1 MNEIKVSVIIPV
13 YNVEEYIEECLDS
26 VVNQTLKEIEIIIVN
41 DGTQDN
47 SMKRIERFLPD
58 KRIIIINKENGGVSS
73 ARNTG
78 MKIAKGEYISFIDPD
93 DFIKLSMME
102 ELYKDAE
109 DADIVFSDFILY
121 DNLDKNEKIEKIY
134 EKKTRIGSMIWSN
147 QLLKFRGVTSKLYK
161 RTFLQENHIL
171 FIEKIIYED
180 TSFNFTAFIISNNVK
195 YIKKFHY
202 YYRQNRDGS
211 TTTSP
216 NKEKEIEAYKKI
228 VIYLEKFMSRMENND
243 LKKTR
248 IYLLMTY
255 YKALSYKAQ
264 NIEISLL
271 ETREFEMKLK
281 NVFEKKYS
289 REEIEIIRVDVN
301 EILKTI
307 MYYKISLINKIY
319 WKNKILTKKIL
330 RRIIEKKIKSSL
342 KFINKL

>member
-1 MNEIKVSVIIPV
+1 MNKIKVSVIIPV

-47 SMKRIERFLPD
+47 SMKKIERFLSD
-58 KRIIIINKENGGVSS
+58 KRMIVINKENGGVSS

-93 DFIKLSMME
+93 DFIELTMIE
-102 ELYKDAE
+102 DLYKDAE

-121 DNLDKNEKIEKIY
+121 DNLNKNEKTEKIY
-134 EKKTRIGSMIWSN
+134 EKKTRNGSMIWSN

-161 RTFLQENHIL
+161 KTFLEENHIL

-228 VIYLEKFMSRMENND
+228 VMYLERFMSRIENND
-243 LKKTR
+243 FKKTR

-255 YKALSYKAQ
+255 YKTLSYKIQ
-264 NIEISLL
+264 NMDISL
-271 ETREFEMKLK
+271 
-281 NVFEKKYS
+281 
-289 REEIEIIRVDVN
+289 
-301 EILKTI
+301 
-307 MYYKISLINKIY
+307 
-319 WKNKILTKKIL
+319 
-330 RRIIEKKIKSSL
+330 
-342 KFINKL
+342 

>member
-13 YNVEEYIEECLDS
+13 YNVEEYIEQCVES
-26 VVNQTLKEIEIIIVN
+26 VVN
-41 DGTQDN
+41 QDN

-147 QLLKFRGVTSKLYK
+147 QLLKFRDVTSKLYK

-171 FIEKIIYED
+171 FIEKIRYED

-248 IYLLMTY
+248 I
-255 YKALSYKAQ
+255 
-264 NIEISLL
+264 
-271 ETREFEMKLK
+271 
-281 NVFEKKYS
+281 
-289 REEIEIIRVDVN
+289 
-301 EILKTI
+301 
-307 MYYKISLINKIY
+307 
-319 WKNKILTKKIL
+319 
-330 RRIIEKKIKSSL
+330 
-342 KFINKL
+342 